1 MQLTRQSRTA
11 ARLSRLF
18 AASSRSTSTAASNY
32 CSFPQPLSLQ
42 PAKLSLTI
50 ERCCGTVQQ
59 RRLVS
64 SIRSI
69 PKVPQCPTCG
79 AAFQTDDPKAAGYL
93 NEQKWRQMNQA
104 NVVKGLPQADGSGSG
119 ATVEIP
125 ALASGEARL
134 RVAEDRKMLSDE
146 EYKLIMSSV
155 DDPRAQALLT
165 GVDPADDDSGTAD
178 DKATDQEDLK
188 KQSDNNLGS
197 FDTLLAARVRRRT
210 EQGRDR
216 IICQRCHTLKH
227 HNQVERPWKEGI
239 ISDPRVLRFLQYK
252 SNIMIVVVCDLFDI
266 PGSLIPHLGDIIGS
280 RHPVILVANKSDL
293 LPKDFH
299 HQRLMMW
306 FKRFSKSLEVNI
318 KSIHFV
324 SALKNVGI
332 RELAAEIME
341 YRRPGQD
348 VYMVGRA
355 NVGKSEL
362 INGLLRISIGGTAH
376 RVLASHI
383 PGTTMGLYGIP
394 LHRFSKA
401 LVPTSGVEHQDR
413 RTYLYDTPGVFS
425 SKSIVSYLTNEE
437 LKMVV
442 CTKRIS
448 PFTYFLEKGKSVMLG
463 GLGRIDLVDGPS
475 RVLVTIFSVIRPHF
489 TRISRADELANRM
502 RVGEQTIL
510 QPPVGDSE
518 RLKWFPHQKVALEHE
533 FEGTHKRNAS
543 LDVVFAGVGW
553 IAITGQFPRAK
564 IRVYSPFGAGVGVRP
579 PMLPFEYDRVT
590 SHMSSQRKTPK

>member
-1 MQLTRQSRTA
+1 
-11 ARLSRLF
+11 
-18 AASSRSTSTAASNY
+18 
-32 CSFPQPLSLQ
+32 
-42 PAKLSLTI
+42 
-50 ERCCGTVQQ
+50 
-59 RRLVS
+59 
-64 SIRSI
+64 
-69 PKVPQCPTCG
+69 
-79 AAFQTDDPKAAGYL
+79 
-93 NEQKWRQMNQA
+93 MNQA
-104 NVVKGLPQADGSGSG
+104 NVVKGLPQVEDSGG
-119 ATVEIP
+119 DATAGIP
-125 ALASGEARL
+125 ALAGTEARL

-146 EYKLIMSSV
+146 EYRLIMSNV

-165 GVDPADDDSGTAD
+165 GVDPADDGSGAAD
-178 DKATDQEDLK
+178 DKVPDQRGLK
-188 KQSDNNLGS
+188 QQGDNLGS
-197 FDTLLAARVRRRT
+197 FDTLLAARVRRRA

-227 HNQVERPWKEGI
+227 HNQVERPWKEDI

-252 SNIMIVVVCDLFDI
+252 PNIMIVVVCDLFDI

-324 SALKNVGI
+324 SALKNIGI

-401 LVPTSGVEHQDR
+401 LVPTSGIHQQDR

-425 SKSIVSYLTNEE
+425 SKSIVGYLTNEE

-442 CTKRIS
+442 CSKRIS
-448 PFTYFLEKGKSVMLG
+448 PFTYILEKGKSVMLG

-475 RVLVTIFSVIRPHF
+475 RVLVTVFSVIRPHF

-510 QPPVGDSE
+510 QPPVGDIE
-518 RLKWFPHQKVALEHE
+518 RLKWFPHQKIALEHE

>member
-1 MQLTRQSRTA
+1 M
-11 ARLSRLF
+11 LSRLLISAPRSIHTAVGKYSRF
-18 AASSRSTSTAASNY
+18 QQQLSS
-32 CSFPQPLSLQ
+32 LSPKPML
-42 PAKLSLTI
+42 KTNC
-50 ERCCGTVQQ
+50 CCGRIQQ
-59 RRLVS
+59 HRLVS
-64 SIRSI
+64 SLRSI

-79 AAFQTDDPKAAGYL
+79 AAFQTDNPEAAGYL

-104 NVVKGLPQADGSGSG
+104 NVVKGLPL
-119 ATVEIP
+119 VEGTGNDIAAKIP
-125 ALASGEARL
+125 GLSDSEARL
-134 RVAEDRKMLSDE
+134 RIAADRRVLSDE
-146 EYKLIMSSV
+146 AYKSIMKDV
-155 DDPRAQALLT
+155 DDPQAKALFT
-165 GVDPADDDSGTAD
+165 DVEPTDGDSGAAD
-178 DKATDQEDLK
+178 DKVTDQKDSEE
-188 KQSDNNLGS
+188 QSADFAP
-197 FDTLLAARVRRRT
+197 FDTLVAARMRRRA

-227 HNQVERPWKEGI
+227 HNQVKRSWKEDI

-252 SNIMIVVVCDLFDI
+252 PNIMIIVVCDLFDI

-299 HQRLMMW
+299 QQRLMMW
-306 FKRFSKSLEVNI
+306 FKRFSKSLEVNV

-324 SALKNVGI
+324 SALKNIGI

-394 LHRFSKA
+394 IHRFSKA
-401 LVPTSGVEHQDR
+401 LVPTTGTQHQDR

-425 SKSIVSYLTNEE
+425 SKSIVGYLTNEE

-442 CTKRIS
+442 CRKRIT
-448 PFTYFLEKGKSVMLG
+448 PFTYILENGKSVMLG
-463 GLGRIDLVDGPS
+463 GLGRIDLVDGPA
-475 RVLVTIFSVIRPHF
+475 RVLVTVFSAIRPHF

-502 RVGEQTIL
+502 RAGEQTVL
-510 QPPVGDSE
+510 QPPVGDSD
-518 RLKWFPHQKVALEHE
+518 RLQWFPHQKLALEHE

-553 IAITGQFPRAK
+553 IAITGLFPWAK
-564 IRVYSPFGAGVGVRP
+564 IRIYSPFGAGVGVRP
-579 PMLPFEYDRVT
+579 PMLPFEYDRIT